1 MIHFYHVTKRFDAY
15 STALHDITFQIEK
28 GEFVFLTG
36 ASGAGKSTLLKL
48 ILRQI
53 RPTEGQIVVN
63 GRNLHSMKRSQL
75 PFFRREIG
83 MVFQDFN
90 LIERMTVFENLSF
103 TLTVLG
109 VPPREHKKRAYG
121 ALRAVSLHHKL
132 NAYPLQLSGGE
143 QQRIAIA
150 RALINEP
157 LVIVADEPTGN
168 LDPDLTQEIVQ
179 IFAEANLRGST
190 VLIATH
196 DRELIEQSGRRV
208 ITLDHGRIT
217 DEKVAAHHD
226 FAGRRFVS
234 KEVALTRFRTYFANL
249 SDVVGQLDEN
259 PFPASFECEIAPAV
273 AQSPAFAQQAKEL
286 RAISGI
292 DEVQFDWE
300 WVEKLKK
307 LINLVNL
314 AGIIAGGILAI
325 AAAFTIANVTRLTM
339 LLYREEI
346 DIMRLVGATERM
358 IRGPFLIEGV
368 LQGFI
373 GAAAA
378 IALLFAAFLAGR
390 HFLAPRYSLLWSF
403 LFNGFLPWRKLLA
416 LLAGGTLAGY
426 LGSWLSVRESGE
438 ERA

>member
-1 MIHFYHVTKRFDAY
+1 VIHFYHVTKRFDQY
-15 STALHDITFQIEK
+15 STALHDVTFHIEK

-53 RPTEGQIVVN
+53 QPSDGQVVVN
-63 GRNLHSMKRSQL
+63 GRNLKSMKRSQL

-83 MVFQDFN
+83 MVFQDFK

-103 TLTVLG
+103 ILTVLG

-132 NAYPLQLSGGE
+132 NSYPLQLSGGE

-217 DEKVAAHHD
+217 DEKVA
-226 FAGRRFVS
+226 
-234 KEVALTRFRTYFANL
+234 TPPRTPRVESIF
-249 SDVVGQLDEN
+249 
-259 PFPASFECEIAPAV
+259 
-273 AQSPAFAQQAKEL
+273 
-286 RAISGI
+286 GI
-292 DEVQFDWE
+292 
-300 WVEKLKK
+300 
-307 LINLVNL
+307 
-314 AGIIAGGILAI
+314 GG
-325 AAAFTIANVTRLTM
+325 
-339 LLYREEI
+339 
-346 DIMRLVGATERM
+346 
-358 IRGPFLIEGV
+358 
-368 LQGFI
+368 
-373 GAAAA
+373 
-378 IALLFAAFLAGR
+378 
-390 HFLAPRYSLLWSF
+390 
-403 LFNGFLPWRKLLA
+403 
-416 LLAGGTLAGY
+416 
-426 LGSWLSVRESGE
+426 
-438 ERA
+438 